1 MKMIE
6 HVSVGT
12 VRERERELCFK
23 EIKKNKIKIEI
34 KDSNK
39 SL

>member
-1 MKMIE
+1 MKMVE
-6 HVSVGT
+6 RVSVGT
-12 VRERERELCFK
+12 RELYFK